1 MVYRGGELSFFH
13 VVHLT
18 IATRTDISISL
29 RVMITKFGKQVH
41 QQELSQV
48 EIIKQVLMKS
58 SRQDHVGKLK
68 ALYFHYQ
75 SVYGKL
81 GRMVTYQ
88 NELLPINLHKRLNTR
103 SCKIA

>member
-13 VVHLT
+13 FVHLT

-58 SRQDHVGKLK
+58 SRQDHV
-68 ALYFHYQ
+68 A
-75 SVYGKL
+75 
-81 GRMVTYQ
+81 
-88 NELLPINLHKRLNTR
+88 N
-103 SCKIA
+103 